1 MTEPEIRQWLKA
13 SNKSRQWLADQIG
26 CTIGSLNQ
34 YFSRGFPDWAIKSIS
49 LLANPPTSNT
59 AGLEVEFTTREFD
72 RILAAKAISGHETL
86 AAFYE
91 DAILDF
97 TDRLLAQEND
107 PQKKIVDYPDE
118 RVAEEPPKIG

>member
-1 MTEPEIRQWLKA
+1 MTEPEIRLWLKS
-13 SNKSRQWLADQIG
+13 SNHTRQWLADQIG

-49 LLANPPTSNT
+49 LLANPSASNT

-86 AAFYE
+86 AGFYE

-97 TDRLLAQEND
+97 AERLLSQEND
-107 PQKKIVDYPDE
+107 PQKKIVDYPEE
-118 RVAEEPPKIG
+118 RVAEDATKLG